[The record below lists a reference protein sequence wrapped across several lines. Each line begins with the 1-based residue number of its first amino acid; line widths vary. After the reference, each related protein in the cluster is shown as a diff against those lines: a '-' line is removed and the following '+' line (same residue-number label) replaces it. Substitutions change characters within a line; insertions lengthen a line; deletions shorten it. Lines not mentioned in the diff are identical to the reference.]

1 MSSLRCCCRCK
12 GNDVKSKRLRKF
24 PHSGGKRRASADSSS
39 TVSDS
44 EYEDFAVAGA
54 KANNTFLSVRH
65 LVKLVAIE
73 LFVYLVWMDANDQRP
88 PLRAQSPVP

>member
-1 MSSLRCCCRCK
+1 MSSLRCCCPCK
-12 GNDVKSKRLRKF
+12 GSDAKPKRLRKF
-24 PHSGGKRRASADSSS
+24 PRSGGKRRGSADSSS
-39 TVSDS
+39 TVSDA

-73 LFVYLVWMDANDQRP
+73 LFVYLVWMNVNDQRP
-88 PLRAQSPVP
+88 PL